1 MIRFGIITAYAH
13 EDASSRGLVEACARL
28 GEAVVIDPGALAAS
42 LHGPAVEV
50 SCGGLPAS
58 EFGAF
63 LLVRGIGRSGDP
75 DLQFEL
81 YRALEQGDAPVMN
94 RLDALLAAQDKFRT
108 SLLLAREG
116 IATPDVHVV
125 QRPDAALAALRAL
138 GTAVS
143 KPMWGSLGDG
153 IELLRD
159 DAAGRRRVEALLD
172 ERAALYLQRYV
183 EHGGR
188 DVRAFVVGAS
198 VEAAMERIAPPGEFR
213 TNVSI
218 GAEPRPIDLP
228 PEAEAMAVRAA
239 RALGLD
245 WAGVDMAFGPSGPT
259 VIEVN
264 GSPNWEGILRATGLN
279 MADAVARHAAHRAKA
294 GLRVVTAPI
303 EGMGG

>member
-1 MIRFGIITAYAH
+1 
-13 EDASSRGLVEACARL
+13 
-28 GEAVVIDPGALAAS
+28 
-42 LHGPAVEV
+42 
-50 SCGGLPAS
+50 
-58 EFGAF
+58 
-63 LLVRGIGRSGDP
+63 
-75 DLQFEL
+75 
-81 YRALEQGDAPVMN
+81 MN

-108 SLLLAREG
+108 SLLLARAG

-125 QRPDAALAALRAL
+125 QRRADALAALQVL

-159 DAAGRRRVEALLD
+159 DAAGRRRVEALLE
-172 ERAALYLQRYV
+172 ERAALYLQRFV

-188 DVRAFVVGAS
+188 DVRAFVVGGS

-218 GAEPRPIDLP
+218 GAEPRAIDLP
-228 PEAEAMAVRAA
+228 SEAEAMAVRAA

-245 WAGVDMAFGPSGPT
+245 WAGVDMAFGPSGPP

-264 GSPNWEGILRATGLN
+264 GSPNWEGILRATGLD
-279 MADAVARHAAHRAKA
+279 MADAVVRHAAHRAKA